1 MIPRVQLL
9 ELEDQPFFP
18 ALLRD
23 YMTDLLNSHVSM
35 LGLYDSAVPLLHRA
49 LRATGDKE
57 ILDLCSGGGGPI
69 HRIATMLRQ
78 QHNLPIR
85 AKLSDKFPNHAAFAR
100 AAAAAP
106 DTLSF
111 IAEPVD
117 ATAVPKDRPGF
128 RTLFTSFHHFP
139 PETAQK
145 ILADAVAQKR
155 GFGIF
160 EFTERSLLGLA
171 SMAFSPLLTLAA
183 TPLLQPRRASRF
195 LLTYALPV
203 VPICYFIDGFLS
215 QLRSYSVAE
224 LRALA
229 ASLDAPAYHFE
240 AGQAP
245 HRFLPTRITYLIGYP
260 IP

>member
-23 YMTDLLNSHVSM
+23 YMTDLLNSHMSL
-35 LGLYDSAVPLLHRA
+35 LGFYDSVVPLLHRA
-49 LRATGDKE
+49 LQATGDTE

-69 HRIATMLRQ
+69 HRITAMLRQ

-106 DTLSF
+106 GTLSY

-117 ATAVPKDRPGF
+117 ATAVPEDRPGF

-139 PETAQK
+139 PEAAQK
-145 ILADAVAQKR
+145 ILADAVAQNR
-155 GFGIF
+155 GIGIF

-171 SMAFSPLLTLAA
+171 SMALSPLLTLAA
-183 TPLLQPRRASRF
+183 TPFLRPRRVSRF
-195 LLTYALPV
+195 LLTYGLPV
-203 VPICYFIDGFLS
+203 VPITYFIDGVLS

-224 LRALA
+224 LQALA
-229 ASLDAPAYHFE
+229 AAIGAPAYHFE

-245 HRFLPTRITYLIGYP
+245 HRFLPMRITYLVGHP
-260 IP
+260 IR